1 WICSRRSLI
10 TLTTS
15 DAWLIPQSY
24 VARERL
30 SASGGASAAASAVRH
45 VAAGG
50 LEPGGPLR
58 GALEGRRPLGQ
69 RRTRTRQAQRRALG
83 ERQRDAALLPA
94 RQAPE
99 RAPLEARGDEV
110 VNRYQQ
116 RGGEAQ
122 ADEEERDVQGGG
134 CHAPK
139 IPYLLRYPCEGVH
152 TVRERGARWRR
163 PGRAARA
170 VASGHML
177 ML

>member
-1 WICSRRSLI
+1 RFRS
-10 TLTTS
+10 
-15 DAWLIPQSY
+15 
-24 VARERL
+24 L
-30 SASGGASAAASAVRH
+30 SASGGARAAASAVRH
-45 VAAGG
+45 VAPGG

-116 RGGEAQ
+116 RGGGAQ
-122 ADEEERDVQGGG
+122 AAEEERDVQGGG
-134 CHAPK
+134 CRAPK
-139 IPYLLRYPCEGVH
+139 VPHLRKCPGEGVR
-152 TVRERGARWRR
+152 TARE
-163 PGRAARA
+163 
-170 VASGHML
+170 
-177 ML
+177 